1 MIYCRTTPLD
11 GPLAQTW
18 PAQNAPTEPANLG
31 PTLGHVGGA
40 LPLAAPGNPS
50 RQWLRRPLGAR
61 GNWQRGGGHWVMG
74 LNRTLERI
82 KIPPHRSTG
91 PEPVPQRPT
100 AETDVDFPK
109 RASQPARSR
118 RIAASHGDRPGCWPT
133 KHRWFPELQPQLPDF
148 ARHMPPQLLQA
159 NATPEGRLL
168 GRAAGI
174 SPAAGRASAPVRDM
188 GRARCWTTRCFVTR
202 PVWLGGP

>member
-91 PEPVPQRPT
+91 PEPLPKDRRPGRT
-100 AETDVDFPK
+100 LTSQSG
-109 RASQPARSR
+109 RASRPEAEESLRVMGTGLSHQPFGSLCLNHSCQTHHAR
-118 RIAASHGDRPGCWPT
+118 
-133 KHRWFPELQPQLPDF
+133 
-148 ARHMPPQLLQA
+148 PPSFFKA
-159 NATPEGRLL
+159 NATPEGRPL

-188 GRARCWTTRCFVTR
+188 GHERCGVSCHAPSGWVPAGF
-202 PVWLGGP
+202 